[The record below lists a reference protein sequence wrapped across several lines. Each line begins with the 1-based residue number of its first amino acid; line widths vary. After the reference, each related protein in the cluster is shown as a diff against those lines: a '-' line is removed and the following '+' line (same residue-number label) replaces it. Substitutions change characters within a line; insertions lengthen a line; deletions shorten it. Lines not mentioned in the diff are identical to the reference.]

1 MNNRDLLKEAIADAK
16 AVKETAIANAK
27 AALEEAFT
35 PMIREKLAKKLE
47 EMDDMDEAELDEAK
61 KDEKEMK
68 ENFDMDE
75 SYDMEEAKTMDE
87 ADDMEEGKELDEM
100 DLDELLRE
108 LDDMKEDDS
117 EPVMEGEDDLINN
130 PKGPSAHGNV
140 AEEEE
145 MGMGEEEEEIDLE
158 NMTEDDLK
166 SFIEDV
172 IADMV
177 AAGELEGEIEGEDEE
192 GEEEGEEEEEVKLEE
207 LFGLGKGSRE
217 EKALADI
224 AGFFNS
230 SYGQKLPGAD
240 AIKGL
245 DPKSPEF
252 KTKASKLL
260 QTGDVAFQLGNY
272 AAKEL
277 KSSLRGSDLLA
288 KYLVA
293 LGIDPKTKA
302 GGLDTGFVTTENSKK
317 ELQEALKAIN
327 ILKAELNE
335 VNLLN
340 SKLLYVNK
348 IFRAKNLT
356 ESQKVK
362 VLGAF
367 DKATTV
373 KEAKLVFETLSS
385 EVKEKKSQVT
395 ESMIGGASKAA
406 GIAPTK
412 QPILEVNNQFARW
425 QQLAGIT
432 K

>member
-47 EMDDMDEAELDEAK
+47 EMDEVEEAEIEEAK

-68 ENFDMDE
+68 ENFDTNE
-75 SYDMEEAKTMDE
+75 SDDKVAEYDTMEE
-87 ADDMEEGKELDEM
+87 DDTLEEM
-100 DLDELLRE
+100 DFEELLRE

-192 GEEEGEEEEEVKLEE
+192 GEEEGEEEEVKLEE

-217 EKALADI
+217 DKALADI

-293 LGIDPKTKA
+293 LGLDPKTKA
-302 GGLDTGFVTTENSKK
+302 SGLDTGFVTTENSKK

>member
-192 GEEEGEEEEEVKLEE
+192 GEEEGEEEVKLEE

-217 EKALADI
+217 DKALADI

-293 LGIDPKTKA
+293 LGLDPKTKA
-302 GGLDTGFVTTENSKK
+302 SGLDTGFVTTENSKK

>member
-1 MNNRDLLKEAIADAK
+1 
-16 AVKETAIANAK
+16 
-27 AALEEAFT
+27 
-35 PMIREKLAKKLE
+35 
-47 EMDDMDEAELDEAK
+47 
-61 KDEKEMK
+61 
-68 ENFDMDE
+68 
-75 SYDMEEAKTMDE
+75 MEEAKTMDE

-192 GEEEGEEEEEVKLEE
+192 GEEEGEEEVKLEE

-217 EKALADI
+217 DKALADI

-293 LGIDPKTKA
+293 LGLDPKTKA
-302 GGLDTGFVTTENSKK
+302 SGLDTGFVTTENSKK

-327 ILKAELNE
+327 ILKSELNE

>member
-47 EMDDMDEAELDEAK
+47 EMDEVEEAEIEEAK

-68 ENFDMDE
+68 ENFDTNE
-75 SYDMEEAKTMDE
+75 SDDKVAEYDTMEE
-87 ADDMEEGKELDEM
+87 DDTLEEM
-100 DLDELLRE
+100 DFEELLRE

-192 GEEEGEEEEEVKLEE
+192 GEEEGEEEEVKLEE

-385 EVKEKKSQVT
+385 EVKEKKSPVT

>member
-47 EMDDMDEAELDEAK
+47 EMDEVEEAEIEEAK

-68 ENFDMDE
+68 ENFDTNE
-75 SYDMEEAKTMDE
+75 SDDKVAEYDTMEE
-87 ADDMEEGKELDEM
+87 DDTLEEM
-100 DLDELLRE
+100 DFEELLRE

-140 AEEEE
+140 AEEEK

-192 GEEEGEEEEEVKLEE
+192 GEEEGEEEEEEVKLEE

-293 LGIDPKTKA
+293 LGLDPKTKA
-302 GGLDTGFVTTENSKK
+302 SGLDTGFVTTENSKK

>member
-47 EMDDMDEAELDEAK
+47 EMDEVEEAEIEEAK

-68 ENFDMDE
+68 ENFDTNE
-75 SYDMEEAKTMDE
+75 SDDKVAEYDTMEE
-87 ADDMEEGKELDEM
+87 DDTLEEM
-100 DLDELLRE
+100 DFEELLRE

-177 AAGELEGEIEGEDEE
+177 AAGELEGEIEGEEEE
-192 GEEEGEEEEEVKLEE
+192 GEEEGEEEEEEVKLEE

-217 EKALADI
+217 DKALADI

>member
-47 EMDDMDEAELDEAK
+47 EMDEVEEAEIEEAK

-68 ENFDMDE
+68 ENFDTNE
-75 SYDMEEAKTMDE
+75 SDDKVAEYDTMEE
-87 ADDMEEGKELDEM
+87 DDTLEEM
-100 DLDELLRE
+100 DFEELLRE

-177 AAGELEGEIEGEDEE
+177 AAGELEGEIEGEEEE
-192 GEEEGEEEEEVKLEE
+192 GEEEGEEEEEEVKLEE

-217 EKALADI
+217 DKALADI

-385 EVKEKKSQVT
+385 EVKEKKSPVT